1 MENLFL
7 QIGTNSPGKR
17 LSDGVFVLMFADT
30 LRHNG
35 PRRIRVQGLWL
46 AVAAPLDHR
55 VGVTI
60 QQTVAHHRA
69 LELIRRLANVRLLVQ
84 QKIYRMITQPFP
96 RLTPVIITNPVQVA
110 GHGCHSLT
118 NN

>member
-1 MENLFL
+1 
-7 QIGTNSPGKR
+7 
-17 LSDGVFVLMFADT
+17 MFADT
-30 LRHNG
+30 LRNNR
-35 PRRIRVQGLWL
+35 PRRIRVKGLWL
-46 AVAAPLDHR
+46 AVFPPLDHR
-55 VGVTI
+55 VGVTVK
-60 QQTVAHHRA
+60 QTMAHHRA

-110 GHGCHSLT
+110 GHCCHSLT